1 MGAAD
6 GCGADGG
13 LVGAVA
19 YPGAAARGYKY
30 AGCAVVCSDQVGG
43 LCPAGD
49 VFGFCLP
56 PYRKY
61 FCGCAAAFSPQL
73 SGWLFETAN
82 DSRAFG
88 WLGGS
93 IGIYRE
99 LQRVL
104 LAASVD
110 GLSEKETFRT
120 GTAASVTKRSLL
132 LGMIQNS
139 GGIRGIL
146 SPVSRAVPNAKAPS
160 SCGRRQSA
168 KQEKGAFAAGK
179 RMGRVFDQKGQPSF
193 QPRAAP
199 RLRQAAKVSWSGVSQ
214 QITLGQTR
222 RAPASVQRASQ
233 LLIHSPPPQP

>member
-1 MGAAD
+1 M
-6 GCGADGG
+6 
-13 LVGAVA
+13 
-19 YPGAAARGYKY
+19 
-30 AGCAVVCSDQVGG
+30 
-43 LCPAGD
+43 
-49 VFGFCLP
+49 
-56 PYRKY
+56 
-61 FCGCAAAFSPQL
+61 
-73 SGWLFETAN
+73 
-82 DSRAFG
+82 
-88 WLGGS
+88 
-93 IGIYRE
+93 
-99 LQRVL
+99 
-104 LAASVD
+104 
-110 GLSEKETFRT
+110 
-120 GTAASVTKRSLL
+120 TKRSLL

-146 SPVSRAVPNAKAPS
+146 SPVSRAVPNVKAPS

-179 RMGRVFDQKGQPSF
+179 RMGRVFDQKGQLSF

>member
-1 MGAAD
+1 MAPMLGRGVRVEMVFAVQAGAQMGAAD

-110 GLSEKETFRT
+110 GLSETEKIGCIVLDCRKEYIMKPYTDFDLDLYDSQ
-120 GTAASVTKRSLL
+120 GDDC
-132 LGMIQNS
+132 S
-139 GGIRGIL
+139 GKNFI
-146 SPVSRAVPNAKAPS
+146 S
-160 SCGRRQSA
+160 
-168 KQEKGAFAAGK
+168 
-179 RMGRVFDQKGQPSF
+179 
-193 QPRAAP
+193 
-199 RLRQAAKVSWSGVSQ
+199 
-214 QITLGQTR
+214 
-222 RAPASVQRASQ
+222 
-233 LLIHSPPPQP
+233 